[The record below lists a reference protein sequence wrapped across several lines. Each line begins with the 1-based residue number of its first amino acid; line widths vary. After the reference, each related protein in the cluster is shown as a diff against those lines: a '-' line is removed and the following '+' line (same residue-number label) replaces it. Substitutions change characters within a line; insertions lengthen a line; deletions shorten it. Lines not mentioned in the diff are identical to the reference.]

1 MGGRKK
7 EGQREGERDMDRC
20 KWGEGEER
28 GGGHGQGPRGLW
40 RVGSKRNRWGGDQKS
55 GQSVAGVRGGGQRCA
70 GVVERR
76 KG

>member
-7 EGQREGERDMDRC
+7 EGQREGGRDMDRH
-20 KWGEGEER
+20 KTQVGKGW

-55 GQSVAGVRGGGQRCA
+55 GQSVVGVRGGGQKCA